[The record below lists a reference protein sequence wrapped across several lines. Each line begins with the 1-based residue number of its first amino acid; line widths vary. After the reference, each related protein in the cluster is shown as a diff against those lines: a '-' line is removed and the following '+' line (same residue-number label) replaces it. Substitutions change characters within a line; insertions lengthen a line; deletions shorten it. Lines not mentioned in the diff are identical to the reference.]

1 MTQSIPITHDDYLSV
16 CDFYDDTIIVKT
28 LLTRNMSKTADV
40 MEEFY
45 GEELS
50 DFLAVQTWLHFP
62 HVESTVAH
70 PKYRY
75 FHLMPP
81 SSWNWIGFTEKLTIK
96 DLDKIRKRVLE
107 YMKTVVLT
115 QSEYEYLKSSW
126 SFILK

>member
-16 CDFYDDTIIVKT
+16 CDFYDDTLIVKT
-28 LLTRNMSKTADV
+28 LLTRNM

-81 SSWNWIGFTEKLTIK
+81 SS
-96 DLDKIRKRVLE
+96 
-107 YMKTVVLT
+107 
-115 QSEYEYLKSSW
+115 
-126 SFILK
+126 